1 MTGTLSS
8 LIITVMVLGNVDL
21 DATNENADCGA
32 TSVLLSVC
40 EYGFGM
46 NVEKEQET
54 FHPYLYL
61 TLLILIL
68 ITAIYFPVH
77 WVMKRFAPSPGKIN
91 QTEHASAAPDPNSL
105 PPTPGKA

>member
-8 LIITVMVLGNVDL
+8 LIITVMVLGNVPL

-46 NVEKEQET
+46 NVENDTTPQ
-54 FHPYLYL
+54 PPA
-61 TLLILIL
+61 LLE
-68 ITAIYFPVH
+68 
-77 WVMKRFAPSPGKIN
+77 PGGG
-91 QTEHASAAPDPNSL
+91 ES
-105 PPTPGKA
+105 